1 MRDLCDM
8 LPRSIGEYT
17 LLMIIL
23 IGIACAMLSGC
34 ANLKDKSVAFTGT
47 VSAVKI
53 ETSGSAGTGTPT
65 PSVLMGG
72 AAYAFADSPASDNR
86 PVFVRAARS
95 SFLSQIFGLGL
106 DDSATIYIGT
116 SGETAEATT
125 ERMRAFNA
133 DSTRVE

>member
-1 MRDLCDM
+1 MN
-8 LPRSIGEYT
+8 PRIDIIPRNLSEGA
-17 LLMIIL
+17 LLIVIL
-23 IGIACAMLSGC
+23 VGIACAMLSGC
-34 ANLKDKSVAFTGT
+34 ANLKDKSVAFGGT

-53 ETSGSAGTGTPT
+53 ETSGSASTGTPT

-72 AAYAFADSPASDNR
+72 AAYAFADSPSNDNR

-116 SGETAEATT
+116 SGESPEATAA
-125 ERMRAFNA
+125 RMKAFA
-133 DSTRVE
+133 TDTDRF